1 MSDNSENKYTKW
13 LKANTERLV
22 DCFELIKHHSTPNK
36 PYGRG
41 NVLGSVSS
49 SLMRIG
55 YINVALKNYS
65 KALGAFYQMARFD
78 SLVFEKYYE
87 GADINIELLCPGNWQ
102 ELCLS
107 LITQNEEIINRFNT
121 VYKRAVFDEKVNKK
135 IWHSVYIGQLLSLL
149 IEGNISA
156 AREYISVT
164 RCPKLDTRFKGT
176 YEILDALANKDEN
189 MIVESITNAGQFWG
203 NYMKRQ
209 QRQQYE
215 VESIA
220 FLFGAG
226 FHYLG
231 EKLLGKKIE
240 LSIPEVPSEMMGVI
254 PYEPYP
260 IPDYAFL

>member
-1 MSDNSENKYTKW
+1 M
-13 LKANTERLV
+13 
-22 DCFELIKHHSTPNK
+22 
-36 PYGRG
+36 
-41 NVLGSVSS
+41 
-49 SLMRIG
+49 
-55 YINVALKNYS
+55 
-65 KALGAFYQMARFD
+65 
-78 SLVFEKYYE
+78 
-87 GADINIELLCPGNWQ
+87 
-102 ELCLS
+102 
-107 LITQNEEIINRFNT
+107 
-121 VYKRAVFDEKVNKK
+121 
-135 IWHSVYIGQLLSLL
+135 

-164 RCPKLDTRFKGT
+164 RRPKLDTRFKGT

-209 QRQQYE
+209 QRQEYE

-231 EKLLGKKIE
+231 EKLLGQKIE